1 MMEAMAPLSGLPPLA
16 AQGQTDGGDGSGEE
30 SSEEESEEAEEDG
43 GAGEDGEDGDGE
55 SSSMPTNTK
64 ELLLAIA
71 NEDFGVSADRSST
84 LASPAMKAYNKLA
97 AEDEKVKHVRNT
109 DLPPGRDVLRVAA
122 AIFS

>member
-30 SSEEESEEAEEDG
+30 EEGEEAEEDG

-97 AEDEKVKHVRNT
+97 ADGEKIKHNWGT
-109 DLPPGRDVLRVAA
+109 DLPPGFFIVKAPKGW
-122 AIFS
+122 

>member
-1 MMEAMAPLSGLPPLA
+1 MAPLSGLPPLA

-30 SSEEESEEAEEDG
+30 EEGEEAEEDG

-71 NEDFGVSADRSST
+71 NEDFGVSADQSST